1 MASIVRVKFIQN
13 NVKSSG
19 WFFHKTNE
27 ESTFQS
33 IYDALIAGE
42 NPCFRDQPPK
52 DMAVKRLVITKGQGE
67 VQTPLYFHVRVW
79 LNLDMLFS
87 PSTCCANL
95 VFLVV
100 PLFYTWSE
108 FLCNIAYCV
117 LLAQRIQE
125 SKVKLKAVVYFFHVF
140 IT

>member
-1 MASIVRVKFIQN
+1 M
-13 NVKSSG
+13 
-19 WFFHKTNE
+19 
-27 ESTFQS
+27 
-33 IYDALIAGE
+33 
-42 NPCFRDQPPK
+42 
-52 DMAVKRLVITKGQGE
+52 
-67 VQTPLYFHVRVW
+67 PLYFHVRVW
-79 LNLDMLFS
+79 LNLDKLFS

-117 LLAQRIQE
+117 LLAQLRIQE
-125 SKVKLKAVVYFFHVF
+125 SKVKPVVYFVHVF